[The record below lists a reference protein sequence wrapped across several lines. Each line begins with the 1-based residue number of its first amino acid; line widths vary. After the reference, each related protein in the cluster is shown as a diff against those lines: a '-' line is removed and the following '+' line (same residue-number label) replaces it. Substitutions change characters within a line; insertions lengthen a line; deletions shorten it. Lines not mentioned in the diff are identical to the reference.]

1 MKLPPLNTKDHPF
14 FNCGNPNC
22 PICSKAYSF
31 LKIKNKIIKL
41 KENFST
47 DAVSPFVGRFD
58 YPNINIGML
67 TPPEHE
73 EDSWLYDAPKHWSM
87 QNLQIPKIV
96 DFRSSLINSRSK
108 INVKSRNKFL
118 ELNQEVAMASK
129 PVDVEVNLKDKPLL
143 RMNFNNYTA
152 PSGPQATIKKASLA
166 ENPKISN
173 KVEKT
178 FSDTDLKANDALIY
192 LYKHH
197 FDETFLSKI
206 LSVGTLGI
214 GKNRK
219 LVPTRWSI
227 TATDDALGKYL
238 LKTIKDHNQINY
250 SAFFG
255 GYLGNYYLILSF
267 PEVWS
272 YELFETH
279 IRNPQHYM
287 TDYEPYEGRKYY
299 AQNTA
304 GGYYTV
310 RLAILEKLNQIKKQG
325 SCLALRFITGDY
337 TLPLGV
343 WVTREAARK
352 TMSSRPIEFSSKE
365 LMLEYAKKL
374 AKKRFNIDL
383 NILLDKSILLKELKT
398 QSKLTK
404 FF

>member
-1 MKLPPLNTKDHPF
+1 MNLPQVNIKTHPF

-31 LKIKNKIIKL
+31 MKIKNKIIKL

-73 EDSWLYDAPKHWSM
+73 EESWLYDAPKHWSE
-87 QNLQIPKIV
+87 QNFQIPRII

-108 INVKSRNKFL
+108 INVKSRNRFL

-152 PSGPQATIKKASLA
+152 PSGPQAEIKKASLT

-173 KVEKT
+173 KVEKA
-178 FSDTDLKANDALIY
+178 FSDTDLKANNALIY
-192 LYKHH
+192 LYKHN

-227 TATDDALGKYL
+227 TLQQM
-238 LKTIKDHNQINY
+238 IHW
-250 SAFFG
+250 
-255 GYLGNYYLILSF
+255 
-267 PEVWS
+267 E
-272 YELFETH
+272 
-279 IRNPQHYM
+279 
-287 TDYEPYEGRKYY
+287 
-299 AQNTA
+299 
-304 GGYYTV
+304 
-310 RLAILEKLNQIKKQG
+310 
-325 SCLALRFITGDY
+325 
-337 TLPLGV
+337 
-343 WVTREAARK
+343 
-352 TMSSRPIEFSSKE
+352 
-365 LMLEYAKKL
+365 
-374 AKKRFNIDL
+374 
-383 NILLDKSILLKELKT
+383 SIY
-398 QSKLTK
+398 
-404 FF
+404 